1 LPYCSSIAVPDDG
14 SPGIAVNDKG
24 SFDLTTTPE

>member
-14 SPGIAVNDKG
+14 SPGIPINVKE